1 MVNYGGLGNKY
12 FESFTDTRTGFYNF
26 VNSFAGTKLGKVY
39 NIIID
44 NSIVSAEDKVAQN
57 GGAIN
62 YEGQTVYYTN
72 TETIQSGE
80 SFYVDKE
87 FSMNEGGVW
96 FITAG
101 QYPELRNVNL
111 DGNAQN
117 AVAEEGTEDSGE
129 TSEEG
134 AEDSG
139 ETSEE
144 GFEEQEG
151 TGEVNA

>member
-1 MVNYGGLGNKY
+1 
-12 FESFTDTRTGFYNF
+12 
-26 VNSFAGTKLGKVY
+26 
-39 NIIID
+39 
-44 NSIVSAEDKVAQN
+44 
-57 GGAIN
+57 
-62 YEGQTVYYTN
+62 
-72 TETIQSGE
+72 
-80 SFYVDKE
+80 
-87 FSMNEGGVW
+87 MNEGGVW